1 MTERAGVLR
10 DLRTAS
16 NRGVERA
23 HTRLAREHSKAN
35 LDVRQRRMDALKVCL
50 NPLLLLFLPLNFFA
64 MCYCMPKCTSYSI
77 L

>member
-1 MTERAGVLR
+1 MQKAIERAAAVKTLRADMSERAALLR

-35 LDVRQRRMDALKVCL
+35 LDVRQRRMDALKVRWQGFRL
-50 NPLLLLFLPLNFFA
+50 
-64 MCYCMPKCTSYSI
+64 
-77 L
+77 